1 MGIVTLWLGPAGGGK
16 TGKAL
21 AILREELDR
30 GWQGVRY
37 LVPTVGHKQSIEH
50 LLCGQ
55 DGRHGFCGQ
64 DGHHG
69 FTGRDDRRG
78 LIGDPLTTFF
88 NFAEEV
94 ALRARLGGKR
104 LSELQ
109 KHLILKKLARETPV
123 KFFDKA
129 RRFPGFVLALGEAID
144 ELKVQMI
151 EPERLL
157 IAAGAAAEHDAA
169 GIEEKLR
176 ELGTLYAGYQ
186 SLVYRENLYDNEGIM
201 WTAAEQLRGNPDLC
215 GDLRCLILD
224 GFARLTPIQVEFLSA
239 LAPRVERIFVLF
251 DYEEGRTATY
261 HPVLDSLGM
270 LEREADKR
278 QFIVKREDFLRLPR
292 SRSSLECL
300 RDEIFRERKHT
311 CPPDRSLRMVIAA
324 TPAQEAEAIA
334 REIRRLL
341 RDGLDGAR
349 VTPADIA
356 ILARNADAVYERLA
370 RTCRRFGVEVVAEP
384 PALAHT
390 PVGRAVLA
398 SLRLVRDGWKREDLL
413 SLLKSGFLPI
423 EQAVAFEIDL
433 AARTRYLRDRKSTW
447 LERWPE
453 EENAEALRV
462 ALAPLAAF
470 DEAFHHAGVE
480 DLLDALNALLNA
492 FEQNAVPAQPPLP
505 DEQPAEAERYV
516 ALTASFTLA
525 KAVVEDLRGLNR
537 LLRGFRREELIEL
550 VTSALVRA
558 QLPARAAG
566 GIPILSAHTTG
577 GQKFKVVFLCNLLQ
591 GVFPRHQRESSF
603 LLDHEREE
611 SLPGLNI
618 RMDARR
624 HLEEDERFWFLHALS
639 SATQRIVLSY
649 PEHDA
654 NGAELERSYFIDEVL
669 KIVPELPAARTS
681 FSDVAPPLHDA
692 AHSAEWMSRLA
703 VELRNER
710 EPAAQPK
717 LAAAYHANLPA
728 YGRPLSA
735 LFRRAGRNEAA
746 LAAAEVLR
754 QLAERARPF
763 SASELQSYLDC
774 PFSWF
779 AGACLGVEV
788 VSEEYGMLDRGLVA
802 HAALERLY
810 RRQQRRHGEPVHLE
824 RFTLEDLWP
833 EVEADLR
840 EQLEGEPRFVN
851 RPAFWKDI
859 EWESLARTMRRFLQ
873 REIER
878 AGERGT
884 HPAYFERHFGSGQ
897 RDPLELCGG
906 ALRLRGTIDRIDL
919 ADDDPELAIVV
930 DYKSSASMSMKD
942 LEAGKVLQAPIY
954 ALALARLLE
963 FTPIGVEFMGIKQA
977 EAKGIYRQEA
987 KDRYPA
993 GRGMKL
999 LSPETW
1005 QSLLDH
1011 CESTLGAAAAR
1022 ITTGDIDLA
1031 PTTPRCPLRCDY
1043 YALCRGSRAEL
1054 EKRVREAKEENG

>member
-50 LLCGQ
+50 LLTGQ
-55 DGRHGFCGQ
+55 DGRS
-64 DGHHG
+64 
-69 FTGRDDRRG
+69 G

-94 ALRARLGGKR
+94 ALRARLGGRR

-123 KFFDKA
+123 TFFDRA

-144 ELKVQMI
+144 ELKVLMI

-157 IAAGAAAEHDAA
+157 AAADSAAGRDVALA
-169 GIEEKLR
+169 EKLR
-176 ELGTLYAGYQ
+176 ELGTLYSGYQ

-201 WTAAEQLRGNPDLC
+201 WTAAEQLRRHPDLC

-261 HPVLDSLGM
+261 HPVHDSLDM
-270 LEREADKR
+270 LEREAEKW
-278 QFIVKREDFLRLPR
+278 QFEMKREEFLRLPR
-292 SRSSLECL
+292 SRTALECL

-311 CPPDRSLRMVIAA
+311 CPPDGSLRLVIAA

-341 RDGLDGAR
+341 RDGLDGKP
-349 VTPADIA
+349 VTPSDIA

-370 RTCRRFGVEVVAEP
+370 RTCRRFGVQVVERP
-384 PALAHT
+384 PVLAHT
-390 PVGRAVLA
+390 PVGRALLA
-398 SLRLVRDGWKREDLL
+398 ALRLVRDGWKREDLL

-433 AARTRYLRDRKSTW
+433 AARTRYLRERKSTW

-453 EENAEALRV
+453 EETAEPLRA

-470 DEAFHHAGVE
+470 DDAFHHAGVE
-480 DLLDALNALLNA
+480 ELLDALHALLNA
-492 FEQNAVPAQPPLP
+492 FEQNALPAQPPLP

-525 KAVVEDLRGLNR
+525 KAVVEDLRGLNQ
-537 LLRGFRREELIEL
+537 LLHGFRRDELIEL

-558 QLPARAAG
+558 QLPARAGG

-577 GQKFKVVFLCNLLQ
+577 GQKFKIVFLCNLLQ

-639 SATQRIVLSY
+639 SATRRIVLSY

-654 NGAELERSYFIDEVL
+654 DGAELERSYFIDEVL
-669 KIVPELPAARTS
+669 KIVPALPAARTS
-681 FSDVAPPLHDA
+681 FSDVAPPLQDA
-692 AHSAEWMSRLA
+692 AHSAEWLSRLA

-710 EPAAQPK
+710 EPERQPTI
-717 LAAAYHANLPA
+717 AAAYHANLTA
-728 YGRPLSA
+728 YGASLAA
-735 LFRRAGRNEAA
+735 LFRRAEQSKAS
-746 LAAAEVLR
+746 LQAAEVLR
-754 QLAERARPF
+754 QLAKRELPF

-774 PFSWF
+774 PFAWF
-779 AGACLGVEV
+779 AGECLGVAV

-810 RRQQRRHGEPVHLE
+810 RRRQRRHGEPVHLE
-824 RFTLEDLWP
+824 QFTLEDLWP

-840 EQLEGEPRFVN
+840 AQLESEPRFVN

-873 REIER
+873 SEIER
-878 AGERGT
+878 AAERAT
-884 HPAYFERHFGSGQ
+884 HPAYFERHFGSGN
-897 RDPLELCGG
+897 REPLELCNG

-942 LEAGKVLQAPIY
+942 LGAGKVLQAPIY
-954 ALALARLLE
+954 ALALARLLK
-963 FTPIGVEFMGIKQA
+963 FTTIGVEFMGIRQA

-987 KDRYPA
+987 RDRYPA

-999 LSPETW
+999 LSPDAW
-1005 QSLLDH
+1005 QSLLEE
-1011 CESTLGAAAAR
+1011 CEALLGVAAAR
-1022 ITTGDIDLA
+1022 IAAGDIDLA

-1054 EKRVREAKEENG
+1054 EKRVRGAKEEA

>member
-50 LLCGQ
+50 LLTSQGN
-55 DGRHGFCGQ
+55 H
-64 DGHHG
+64 
-69 FTGRDDRRG
+69 RG

-94 ALRARLGGKR
+94 ATRARLDVKR

-123 KFFDKA
+123 RFFDKA

-144 ELKVQMI
+144 EMKVQMI
-151 EPERLL
+151 RPETLV
-157 IAAGAAAEHDAA
+157 AAAEVVA
-169 GIEEKLR
+169 GDFALKLG
-176 ELGTLYAGYQ
+176 ELGKLYAGYQ
-186 SLVYRENLYDNEGIM
+186 SLVFEHNLYDNEGIM

-251 DYEEGRTATY
+251 DYEDGRTATY

-270 LEREADKR
+270 LEREAEKR
-278 QFIVKREDFLRLPR
+278 QFIVKRQEFPRLPR
-292 SRSSLECL
+292 SLMALECL
-300 RDEIFRERKHT
+300 RDEIFRDRKHT
-311 CPPDRSLRMVIAA
+311 CPPDGSLRMVIAA
-324 TPAQEAEAIA
+324 TPAQEAEGIA

-349 VTPADIA
+349 ITLADIA
-356 ILARNADAVYERLA
+356 ILARNADNVHERLA
-370 RTCRRFGVEVVAEP
+370 RTCRRFGVQVVEEP

-390 PVGRAVLA
+390 PVGRALLA
-398 SLRLVRDGWKREDLL
+398 ALRLVRDGWKREDLL

-423 EQAVAFEIDL
+423 EQAIAFEIDL

-447 LERWPE
+447 LEGWPE
-453 EENAEALRV
+453 EENAQALRT

-480 DLLDALNALLNA
+480 DLLDALQALLNA

-505 DEQPAEAERYV
+505 DEQPNEAERYV
-516 ALTASFTLA
+516 ALTASLTLA
-525 KAVVEDLRGLNR
+525 KAVIEDLRGLNQ

-558 QLPARAAG
+558 QLPVRNTAG

-591 GVFPRHQRESSF
+591 GVFLRHQRESSF

-639 SATQRIVLSY
+639 SATTRIVLSY

-669 KIVPELPAARTS
+669 KIVPKLPAARTS

-692 AHSAEWMSRLA
+692 AHPAEWLSRLA

-710 EPAAQPK
+710 EPAAQRK
-717 LAAAYHANLPA
+717 VTAAYHANLPA
-728 YGRPLSA
+728 YGSALAA
-735 LFRRAGRNEAA
+735 LFRRAGRDEAS
-746 LAAAEVLR
+746 LEAAEVLH
-754 QLAERARPF
+754 QLARRARPF
-763 SASELQSYLDC
+763 SASELQGYLDC
-774 PFSWF
+774 PFNWF
-779 AGACLGVEV
+779 ASACLGVEV
-788 VSEEYGMLDRGLVA
+788 VSEEYGMLDRGLVV

-810 RRQQRRHGEPVHLE
+810 RRQQRRAGEPVHLE

-833 EVEADLR
+833 EVESDLR
-840 EQLEGEPRFVN
+840 QQLESEPRFVN

-873 REIER
+873 SEIER

-884 HPAYFERHFGSGQ
+884 HPAFFEHHFGSGQ
-897 RDPLELCGG
+897 RDPLELCDG

-930 DYKSSASMSMKD
+930 DYKSSASMTMKD

-999 LSPETW
+999 LPPDAW
-1005 QSLLDH
+1005 QSLLDD
-1011 CESTLGAAAAR
+1011 CESVLGAAATR
-1022 ITTGDIDLA
+1022 IAAGDIPLA

-1043 YALCRGSRAEL
+1043 YALCRGTRAEL
-1054 EKRVREAKEENG
+1054 EKRVREAKG